1 MRVYRRKRKTKK
13 VLGIIVLTCS
23 LFLILVA
30 GFLFLPIF
38 KIKSVEIS
46 GNKEINAEEIKG
58 VLNYQ
63 NIFLANESKIKNDL
77 LKKIPLISELE
88 VKKNLIKREIKINI
102 KEREEFGIVCRA
114 EKIQEKNIEIDQ
126 TKDCFYID
134 NHGVIFAEA
143 LQTSG
148 SLIILI
154 KDYSGRDYKI
164 GENIFEE
171 KTMNFISQTKE
182 FLLSE
187 INLKV
192 VDFDVLSFPAD
203 DMKVIT
209 SEGWYI
215 LFNLQKEAEE
225 QLSALKGVLEEK
237 IKDQREN
244 LEYVD
249 LRIENRVYYK

>member
-1 MRVYRRKRKTKK
+1 M
-13 VLGIIVLTCS
+13 
-23 LFLILVA
+23 
-30 GFLFLPIF
+30 
-38 KIKSVEIS
+38 
-46 GNKEINAEEIKG
+46 
-58 VLNYQ
+58 
-63 NIFLANESKIKNDL
+63 
-77 LKKIPLISELE
+77 
-88 VKKNLIKREIKINI
+88 
-102 KEREEFGIVCRA
+102 
-114 EKIQEKNIEIDQ
+114 
-126 TKDCFYID
+126 
-134 NHGVIFAEA
+134 
-143 LQTSG
+143 
-148 SLIILI
+148 IILI